1 MLLMLFNTNIMQ
13 AFFSIIDYLIPYSL
27 RKSAGQPD
35 RAAWARAPCT
45 LRIISFTLSLA
56 DGWILLAEGNLKKIT
71 VNTDGEISALHL
83 SSPTVRTGLL
93 AAWGR
98 RGVLLSMQKPELGTG
113 AQAAAHFGAPRSL
126 GPRCTHGTS
135 GYTLR
140 CTWAEAAQL

>member
-1 MLLMLFNTNIMQ
+1 M
-13 AFFSIIDYLIPYSL
+13 
-27 RKSAGQPD
+27 
-35 RAAWARAPCT
+35 
-45 LRIISFTLSLA
+45 
-56 DGWILLAEGNLKKIT
+56 GWILLAEGNLKKIT

-113 AQAAAHFGAPRSL
+113 AQAAAHFGAPQSL

-140 CTWAEAAQL
+140 YTWAEAAQL